1 MSLREQTNWAVCVT
15 LTFPLLFV
23 TGTRLAEI
31 LRGGWTSTEI
41 QETLLPGEP
50 LT

>member
-1 MSLREQTNWAVCVT
+1 MFLRKQTNWAVCVT

-23 TGTRLAEI
+23 TGTRLAKI

-41 QETLLPGEP
+41 QETSLQREP